1 MGHVLIPLFSMSAFS
16 LGALVCS
23 LPASFSSLRFLPM
36 IAMWEI
42 KGVVGHGA
50 HKMALSSEEQEE
62 PVNA

>member
-1 MGHVLIPLFSMSAFS
+1 
-16 LGALVCS
+16 
-23 LPASFSSLRFLPM
+23 M

-50 HKMALSSEEQEE
+50 HKMALSSDETEEEV